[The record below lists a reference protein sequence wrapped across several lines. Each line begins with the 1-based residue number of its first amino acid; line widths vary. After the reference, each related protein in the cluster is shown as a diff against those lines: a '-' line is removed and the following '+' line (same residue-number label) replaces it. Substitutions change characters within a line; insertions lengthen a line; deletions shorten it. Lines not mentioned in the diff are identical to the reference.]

1 MKVKNLI
8 MGHQEWL
15 ICWHELGY
23 ENPKEQSRF
32 VLLFVLNNQGY
43 SHDRDFYLDVEV
55 PIFVTTFWLTAFT
68 WLHTSLSCLEMEE
81 KSSACFNIDDWS
93 EPDIC

>member
-1 MKVKNLI
+1 MGFVKLHIALSALEVLLMFSVLIVFLIQKPKPMRVKNLI

-15 ICWHELGY
+15 ICWHELGYY

-43 SHDRDFYLDVEV
+43 SHDRGFYLDVEV
-55 PIFVTTFWLTAFT
+55 PIFVTTF
-68 WLHTSLSCLEMEE
+68 
-81 KSSACFNIDDWS
+81 
-93 EPDIC
+93 